1 LNDIARRQNRIS
13 IRWSVLLMSAMNVIV
28 VLLIMQDVTAVIIR
42 TCVGNAVVLLSG
54 CFYNLILHKEI
65 F

>member
-1 LNDIARRQNRIS
+1 
-13 IRWSVLLMSAMNVIV
+13 MSAMNVIV
-28 VLLIMQDVTAVIIR
+28 VLLIMQDVTTVIIR
-42 TCVGNAVVLLSG
+42 TCVGNAVVLLFG